1 MPPYVLRHPALVVGV
16 AAALGTAT
24 IAPTAAMAATTKPA
38 PAVVQHQDLGGLI
51 NGLVGSIT
59 GLTGSIADQLLAGTL
74 PGILPANAISSL
86 INTLVAA
93 PLTAVTEI
101 VDLLSPSQILQLVK
115 EGPVAATTQL
125 LQGVLGTVTK
135 LTTTLIAGTAQLP
148 LVGDV
153 LSRFTAILEGGIPTA
168 ADALKSLTG
177 ILDQLT
183 TQFGLPSVLQLPAIG
198 PLIQKLIDLAG
209 KVTDPATKAAA
220 VRALSAAAKTA
231 GIDPATLASL
241 GIAGLGS
248 AAAAAPA
255 AVVKI
260 ARARI
265 SSVAVGKSRRS
276 VSVKVVCP
284 ASAPASGC
292 VVRPSVKLAGSAAK
306 LSRSITVARG
316 TTQTVSA
323 AVPASIAKKVR
334 KSGGRLVVKVLT
346 TGATAGAVT
355 RTVAVPAG

>member
-24 IAPTAAMAATTKPA
+24 IAPTAAMAATAKPA
-38 PAVVQHQDLGGLI
+38 PVVQSQDLGGLI
-51 NGLVGSIT
+51 TGLVGGIT

-74 PGILPANAISSL
+74 PGILPANMISTL
-86 INTLVAA
+86 LNTLVAA
-93 PLTAVTEI
+93 PVTAVTDLI
-101 VDLLSPSQILQLVK
+101 DLLSPAQLLQLVK
-115 EGPVAATTQL
+115 EGPIGATTHL

-135 LTTTLIAGTAQLP
+135 LTTALMAGTAQLP
-148 LVGDV
+148 LVGDAF
-153 LSRFTAILEGGIPTA
+153 SRLTAILQGGVPTA
-168 ADALKSLTG
+168 ADALRTLVG

-183 TQFGLPSVLQLPAIG
+183 TQFGLPSVLTLPAVG

-209 KVTDPATKAAA
+209 KVTDPTTKAAV
-220 VRALSAAAKTA
+220 VRTLSAAAKSA
-231 GIDPATLASL
+231 GIDPSKLAAL
-241 GIAGLGS
+241 GIAGLGG

-276 VSVKVVCP
+276 VKVRVVCP
-284 ASAPASGC
+284 TTAPATGC
-292 VVRPSVKLAGSAAK
+292 VVRPSVKLAGKAAK
-306 LSRSITVARG
+306 LSRSVTVARG
-316 TTQTVSA
+316 TTRTVSA

-334 KSGGRLVVKVLT
+334 KAGGRLVVRVVT
-346 TGATAGAVT
+346 TGATAGAIT
-355 RTVAVPAG
+355 RTVAIPRG